1 MFIKTSNL
9 CKSYKTEDVETIALK
24 NTNISLEKGDI
35 GVILGPSGSG
45 KSTLMNILG
54 GLDRSDIGE
63 AIVDGID
70 ITKLSDDELV
80 EYRREKTG
88 FIFQSY
94 NLMPHLTVLENI
106 EIIENISKSPLDI
119 NEVLDAVGLMNKKNR
134 FPKELS
140 GGEQQR
146 VAIARAVIKNP
157 AILFCDELTGA
168 LDYKSAIDV
177 LSLIQDINR
186 KFNTTILIITHNAS
200 ISAMANKIY
209 KFRSGEVTDSIINN
223 NPTDAREVQW

>member
-1 MFIKTSNL
+1 MFIKTSDL

-24 NTNISLEKGDI
+24 NANISLDKGDI

-54 GLDRSDIGE
+54 GLDRADSGQ
-63 AIVDGID
+63 AIVDGVD
-70 ITKLSDDELV
+70 ISKLSDDELV

-106 EIIENISKSPLDI
+106 EIIENISKAPLDI
-119 NEVLDAVGLMNKKNR
+119 NEVLEAVGLENKKNR

-146 VAIARAVIKNP
+146 VAIARAVIKN
-157 AILFCDELTGA
+157 
-168 LDYKSAIDV
+168 
-177 LSLIQDINR
+177 
-186 KFNTTILIITHNAS
+186 
-200 ISAMANKIY
+200 
-209 KFRSGEVTDSIINN
+209 
-223 NPTDAREVQW
+223 

>member
-24 NTNISLEKGDI
+24 NVNISLDKGDI

-54 GLDRSDIGE
+54 GLDRGDSGQV
-63 AIVDGID
+63 IVDGVD
-70 ITKLSDDELV
+70 ILKLSDDELV

-119 NEVLDAVGLMNKKNR
+119 NEVLQAVGLINKANR

-186 KFNTTILIITHNAS
+186 TFNTTILIITHNAS
-200 ISAMANKIY
+200 ISAMANKVY
-209 KFRSGEVTDSIINN
+209 KFRSGEVSDFIINN
-223 NPTDAREVQW
+223 NPVDAREVKW

>member
-1 MFIKTSNL
+1 MFIEINNL
-9 CKSYKTEDVETIALK
+9 CKSYKTEDIETIALK
-24 NTNISLEKGDI
+24 NANISINKGEI

-54 GLDRSDIGE
+54 GLDSADSGE
-63 AIVDGID
+63 VIVDGID
-70 ITKLSDDELV
+70 IAKLSDDELV

-106 EIIENISKSPLDI
+106 EIIQNISKSPLEI
-119 NEVLDAVGLMNKKNR
+119 NEVLEAVGLLDKKNR
-134 FPKELS
+134 FPRELS
-140 GGEQQR
+140 GGQQQR

-157 AILFCDELTGA
+157 AILLCDELTGA

-177 LSLIQDINR
+177 LSLVQEINR
-186 KFNTTILIITHNAS
+186 KFNTTILIITHNAA
-200 ISAMANKIY
+200 IGEMANRIY
-209 KFRSGEVTDSIINN
+209 KFRSGEVKDSIINN
-223 NPTDAREVQW
+223 NPIDARGVEW

>member
-9 CKSYKTEDVETIALK
+9 CKSYKTEDIETIALK
-24 NTNISLEKGDI
+24 NTNISIEKGDI

-54 GLDRSDIGE
+54 GLDKSDSGE
-63 AIVDGID
+63 AIVDGVD

-177 LSLIQDINR
+177 LYLIQDINR

-209 KFRSGEVTDSIINN
+209 KFRSGEVTDSIVNDT
-223 NPTDAREVQW
+223 PADAREVQW

>member
-9 CKSYKTEDVETIALK
+9 CKSYKTEDIETIALK
-24 NTNISLEKGDI
+24 NTNISIEKGDI

-54 GLDRSDIGE
+54 GLDKSDSGE
-63 AIVDGID
+63 AIVDGVD
-70 ITKLSDDELV
+70 ITKLSDSELV

-119 NEVLDAVGLMNKKNR
+119 NEVLEAVGLMNKKID
-134 FPKELS
+134 F
-140 GGEQQR
+140 Q
-146 VAIARAVIKNP
+146 KNY
-157 AILFCDELTGA
+157 LVG
-168 LDYKSAIDV
+168 SNNV
-177 LSLIQDINR
+177 LQL
-186 KFNTTILIITHNAS
+186 L
-200 ISAMANKIY
+200 
-209 KFRSGEVTDSIINN
+209 E
-223 NPTDAREVQW
+223 P

>member
-1 MFIKTSNL
+1 MFIKTSDL

-24 NTNISLEKGDI
+24 NANISLDKGDI

-54 GLDRSDIGE
+54 GLDRADSGQ
-63 AIVDGID
+63 AIVDGVD
-70 ITKLSDDELV
+70 ISKLSDDELV

-106 EIIENISKSPLDI
+106 EIIENISKAPLDI
-119 NEVLDAVGLMNKKNR
+119 NEVLEAVGLENKKNR

-157 AILFCDELTGA
+157 SILFCDELTGA
-168 LDYKSAIDV
+168 LDYNSAIDV
-177 LSLIQDINR
+177 LSLIQEINR
-186 KFNTTILIITHNAS
+186 KFNTT
-200 ISAMANKIY
+200 
-209 KFRSGEVTDSIINN
+209 
-223 NPTDAREVQW
+223 

>member
-54 GLDRSDIGE
+54 GLDRADSGE
-63 AIVDGID
+63 AIVDDID

-119 NEVLDAVGLMNKKNR
+119 NEVLEAVGLMNKKNR

-209 KFRSGEVTDSIINN
+209 KFRSGEVTDFITNN
-223 NPTDAREVQW
+223 NPADAREVQW

>member
-119 NEVLDAVGLMNKKNR
+119 NEVLDAVGLINKKIDFQKNYLVESNNVLQLL
-134 FPKELS
+134 EL
-140 GGEQQR
+140 
-146 VAIARAVIKNP
+146 
-157 AILFCDELTGA
+157 
-168 LDYKSAIDV
+168 
-177 LSLIQDINR
+177 
-186 KFNTTILIITHNAS
+186 
-200 ISAMANKIY
+200 
-209 KFRSGEVTDSIINN
+209 
-223 NPTDAREVQW
+223 

>member
-24 NTNISLEKGDI
+24 NASISLDKGDI

-54 GLDRSDIGE
+54 GLDRADSGQAIIDGVDIS
-63 AIVDGID
+63 
-70 ITKLSDDELV
+70 KLSDNELV

-119 NEVLDAVGLMNKKNR
+119 NEVLESVGLKNKKNR
-134 FPKELS
+134 FPRELS

-157 AILFCDELTGA
+157 TILFCDELTGA

-177 LSLIQDINR
+177 LSLIQEINR

-200 ISAMANKIY
+200 ISAMANKVY
-209 KFRSGEVTDSIINN
+209 KFRSGEVSDSIINN
-223 NPTDAREVQW
+223 NPVDAREVQW

>member
-24 NTNISLEKGDI
+24 NANISLDKGDI

-54 GLDRSDIGE
+54 GLDRADSGQ
-63 AIVDGID
+63 AIVDGVD
-70 ITKLSDDELV
+70 ISKLSDDELV

-94 NLMPHLTVLENI
+94 NLIPHLTVLENI

-119 NEVLDAVGLMNKKNR
+119 NEVLESVGLTNKKNR

-157 AILFCDELTGA
+157 SILFCDELTGA

-177 LSLIQDINR
+177 LSLIQEINK

-200 ISAMANKIY
+200 ISAMANRVY
-209 KFRSGEVTDSIINN
+209 KFRSGEVSDSIINN
-223 NPTDAREVQW
+223 NPVDAMEVQW

>member
-1 MFIKTSNL
+1 MFIKTINL
-9 CKSYKTEDVETIALK
+9 CKSYNTEDVETIALK

-54 GLDRSDIGE
+54 GLDRSDSGE

-106 EIIENISKSPLDI
+106 EIIENISQSPLDI